1 MNILKLNNFY
11 EVLGGSDRVFLN
23 TGKLLADYGHNVH
36 WFASSHN
43 YQKNNSEDVT
53 LIEPL
58 NRPPRA
64 QDYPRYLYNQ
74 RARTAIGNVL
84 KNSSERF
91 NIAHAHIYYGQLT
104 TSIIDPIKR
113 EGIPLVQT
121 LHEYKMVCPIYTME
135 RDGSVCSECLDR
147 GMHRLLVNRCKESS
161 LVKSLATLGEQI
173 FSRVAGDIAKVDK
186 FICVSNFQKNLME
199 TSGIPVEKLVTL
211 HNFVHLNHD
220 TEISTQ

>member
-36 WFASSHN
+36 WFVSSHN

-74 RARTAIGNVL
+74 KARTAISNVL
-84 KNSSERF
+84 KTLASVLISLTPTSTMANS
-91 NIAHAHIYYGQLT
+91 QPPL
-104 TSIIDPIKR
+104 SIR
-113 EGIPLVQT
+113 
-121 LHEYKMVCPIYTME
+121 
-135 RDGSVCSECLDR
+135 
-147 GMHRLLVNRCKESS
+147 
-161 LVKSLATLGEQI
+161 
-173 FSRVAGDIAKVDK
+173 
-186 FICVSNFQKNLME
+186 
-199 TSGIPVEKLVTL
+199 
-211 HNFVHLNHD
+211 
-220 TEISTQ
+220 